1 MKQKSNNHHDTA
13 RSLETAVVQW
23 GGKTDLW
30 IFGYA
35 SLIWRPEF
43 AFVEQRFATA
53 RGYHRALKM
62 WSTYNRGTPEQP
74 GLVFGLLPGGSC
86 KGMVFR
92 VPRAEVA
99 NVLPRLW
106 EREMPNAVYDPKW
119 LRCQTLHNGH
129 KTSITALAFT
139 LSKSSPDHT
148 GELPL
153 ETYKKI
159 FAEASGRYGTTRDYA
174 QLTYDGLSK
183 VGIRDRAL
191 GKLLAAVF

>member
-1 MKQKSNNHHDTA
+1 MGVTRSSNPAH
-13 RSLETAVVQW
+13 SLEAIHRQW

-43 AFVEQRFATA
+43 AFVEQRFAVA

-62 WSTYNRGTPEQP
+62 WSTYNRGTPERP

-92 VPRAEVA
+92 IPHAKVAAALVP
-99 NVLPRLW
+99 LW
-106 EREMPNAVYDPKW
+106 EREMPNAVYDPRW
-119 LRCQTLHNGH
+119 LRCQTVHNGE
-129 KTSITALAFT
+129 KSDVTALAFT

-148 GELPL
+148 GELPHA
-153 ETYKKI
+153 TYRKI
-159 FAEASGRYGTTRDYA
+159 FAEATGRYGSTRDYA
-174 QLTYDGLSK
+174 QLTYDGLRK
-183 VGIRDRAL
+183 VGIHDRAL
-191 GKLLAAVF
+191 GDLLKRIDS